1 MILWLIPTLHSKI
14 MSPSLSWCRTRW
26 TQKSLQPQPLC
37 DAVTSIPPIVVAPT
51 PLLSPPHRYIPLNA
65 EDGRNQKK
73 AKPATILPT
82 FIRFHSTVA
91 THFSISHL
99 QPGSPKKLKDP
110 LGFWFGVTKF
120 WSGGFS
126 LGSPYF
132 SLVSPGFGLLANMIW
147 FDGTIL
153 QFGVTMLESGVTNL
167 HSGVTILRFAVINA
181 LV

>member
-1 MILWLIPTLHSKI
+1 MLSAGIQTPEPTSFC
-14 MSPSLSWCRTRW
+14 S
-26 TQKSLQPQPLC
+26 
-37 DAVTSIPPIVVAPT
+37 SIATGFAGDGGGQGGDPI
-51 PLLSPPHRYIPLNA
+51 SS
-65 EDGRNQKK
+65 
-73 AKPATILPT
+73 
-82 FIRFHSTVA
+82 STVA